1 MGSLTSAGNSFA
13 DEWLEGKLGKGAGS
27 RRGAAET
34 HRAALGL
41 ACLARSIFSEN
52 PQPDLDRSLSSSSR
66 AMPAFDSVVGR

>member
-13 DEWLEGKLGKGAGS
+13 DEWPEGKLGKGAG
-27 RRGAAET
+27 RQQGAAES

-41 ACLARSIFSEN
+41 AFLARSIFAGN

-66 AMPAFDSVVGR
+66 GMLAFDSVVGR